1 MTKYKLYFIFPSMK
15 WTVEFL
21 NDMVEAE
28 FHDLPVDLKASLL
41 RIAALIRENGLER
54 TGMPYVRH
62 LQDKLWEMRGRGKDG
77 IARSIYIAVSGRRVV
92 IVRSFVKK
100 TQQTP
105 KEEIKIALKRAK
117 EVL

>member
-1 MTKYKLYFIFPSMK
+1 MK

-21 NDMVEAE
+21 NGMVEEE
-28 FHDLPVDLKASLL
+28 FHALPVDLKASIL
-41 RIAALIRENGLER
+41 RIATLIRENGLEK

-62 LQDKLWEMRGRGKDG
+62 LQDKLWEMRGKGKDG
-77 IARSIYIAVSGRRVV
+77 IARSIYVAVTGRRVV

-105 KEEIKIALKRAK
+105 KDEI
-117 EVL
+117 